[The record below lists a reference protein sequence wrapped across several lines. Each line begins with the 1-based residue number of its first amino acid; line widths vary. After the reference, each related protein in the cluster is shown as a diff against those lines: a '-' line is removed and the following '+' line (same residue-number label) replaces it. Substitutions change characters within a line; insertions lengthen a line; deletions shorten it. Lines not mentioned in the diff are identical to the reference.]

1 MPIEMCQNAFE
12 IHFILTFWVGKY
24 GNLGGHENCLPKMLL
39 SIYIY
44 IYIYMYV
51 YKAPCL
57 PV

>member
-44 IYIYMYV
+44 IYIYV
-51 YKAPCL
+51 CI
-57 PV
+57 